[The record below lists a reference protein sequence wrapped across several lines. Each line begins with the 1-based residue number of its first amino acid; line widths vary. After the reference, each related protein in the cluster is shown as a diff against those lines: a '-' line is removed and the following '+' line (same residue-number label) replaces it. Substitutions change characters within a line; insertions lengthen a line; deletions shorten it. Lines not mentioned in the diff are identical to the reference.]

1 MERSLRNVPAAAG
14 ERNERKDKPMIDLH
28 MVATP
33 NGHKV
38 SIMLEEVGLPYEVIA
53 YNIFDGDQ
61 FKPEFLKL
69 NPNNKLPVILDRDP
83 LGGGA
88 PFAVFETGAILAYLA
103 DKTGRL
109 WGATPRQRHTV
120 LQWLMF
126 QMAGLG
132 PMHGQA
138 HHFVRYAPEK
148 IPYALDRYMNE
159 AKRLLRV
166 MDSRLG
172 ETEYLAGEYSI
183 ADIACWPWIRGT
195 RLIGIGLAEYP
206 NLDRWYRAIEA
217 RPAVQ
222 RGGAVIDDSI
232 KTRPASTKVPLTAE
246 QWSTLFGGRQYGR
259 P

>member
-1 MERSLRNVPAAAG
+1 
-14 ERNERKDKPMIDLH
+14 MIDLH
-28 MVATP
+28 TVATP

-38 SIMLEEVGLPYEVIA
+38 SIMLDEVDLPYKVIP
-53 YNIFDGDQ
+53 YNIFRGEQ
-61 FKPEFLKL
+61 FKAELLKI
-69 NPNNKLPVILDRDP
+69 NPNAKLPAIVDHEP
-83 LGGGA
+83 LGGGE
-88 PFAVFETGAILAYLA
+88 PFAVFESGAILAYLA
-103 DKTGRL
+103 DKSGKL
-109 WGATPRQRHTV
+109 WGGTPRERHTV

-166 MDSRLG
+166 MDKRLG
-172 ETEYLAGEYSI
+172 EVEYLAGEYSI
-183 ADIACWPWIRGT
+183 ADIACWPWLRGT
-195 RLIGIGLAEYP
+195 RLIGVRLDGYP
-206 NLDRWYRAIEA
+206 NLQRWFRAIEA

-232 KTRPASTKVPLTAE
+232 KTRPASTKVPLTQE
-246 QWSTLFGGRQYGR
+246 QWSNLFGARQHAKQ
-259 P
+259 